1 MNRLGPDGKDPSVR
15 LLGLLIVVLAAF
27 MTQSCAYKVG
37 QKLRSLP
44 GGYQRLSI
52 PVIKNKSM
60 EPGAESIVTQALK
73 EEFFRSTVLKVVN
86 DNEAEVRLEGQIDTL
101 KYESNPSGIRESDP
115 ENAGNYLPTGTVLAT
130 TYNMTIILTLKLVKT
145 STLETLWQSQFSGSR
160 AMNASLVTIAGVN
173 SVNPIYNQNAKRLVL
188 ESVVAD
194 LSNQI
199 HNNLTENF

>member
-1 MNRLGPDGKDPSVR
+1 MA
-15 LLGLLIVVLAAF
+15 LIVA
-27 MTQSCAYKVG
+27 SCAYKVG
-37 QKLRSLP
+37 QKFRSLP

-73 EEFFRSTVLKVVN
+73 EEFFRSTILKVVN
-86 DNEAEVRLEGQIDTL
+86 DSDAEVRLEGQIDSL
-101 KYESNPSGIRESDP
+101 NYASIAIKESDP
-115 ENAGNYLPTGTVLAT
+115 KNLLPTGTVLAT
-130 TYNMTIILTLKLVKT
+130 TYNMTVVLTVKLVKT
-145 STLETLWQSQFSGSR
+145 GTAEVLWQSQFTSSR
-160 AMNASLVTIAGVN
+160 PMNASQVTIAGVN

-188 ESVVAD
+188 ENVAYE